1 MYKWQDHE
9 KSSKE
14 HNYDLSED
22 WENEITFE
30 QFKQYVLKETNINQE
45 EKDMKKELKFKLRD
59 KVNTSKDKGIIV
71 GIDTGFNISLNY
83 LVKVEGLSDMLNTN
97 YATEKA
103 EEITLNNDGVWFTEG
118 ELTLIEETTTY
129 KVTREQLKEIYDIA
143 CSIWKE
149 KIAGITNNYLGSF
162 KNEGELPE
170 SIVND
175 MRNAATKD
183 QKPTID
189 RIFPQPKKLV
199 TKEIV
204 KWAVMDTIDDIIFND
219 SLYDTIEGAIAYN
232 DGVEYDTNSQ
242 AKSLVVKIT
251 GTYQVEE

>member
-1 MYKWQDHE
+1 
-9 KSSKE
+9 
-14 HNYDLSED
+14 
-22 WENEITFE
+22 
-30 QFKQYVLKETNINQE
+30 
-45 EKDMKKELKFKLRD
+45 MKKELKFKLRD
-59 KVNTSKDKGIIV
+59 KVNTPKGKGIIV
-71 GIDTGFNISLNY
+71 GIDTGFNISLSY
-83 LVKVEGLSDMLNTN
+83 LVKVEGLSSAVFTIKF
-97 YATEKA
+97 ATEIA
-103 EEITLNNDGVWFTEG
+103 EEITLNNDGKWCSEE
-118 ELTLIEETTTY
+118 ELTLIEGTTTY

-143 CSIWKE
+143 CHDWKS
-149 KIAGITNNYLGSF
+149 KIHDITKTYLGMFS
-162 KNEGELPE
+162 NEGVLSE

-175 MRNAATKD
+175 MRKAAIST
-183 QKPTID
+183 QKPVID